1 MFDAIKAANAEPM
14 QPCKWVVKNVTPA
27 KAANVKKV
35 KSIKILPENGKL
47 SNELFRTGIPVK
59 KMDTETVPELL
70 IIDGANVPANA
81 TSVMQKVYAKGG
93 TVVVWGA
100 DPKKVNEL
108 NKILPS
114 PIIITDRKATSL
126 VFGTPDNITSGL
138 TEADLYFSELHPANL
153 RPSVR
158 WFFR

>member
-1 MFDAIKAANAEPM
+1 M
-14 QPCKWVVKNVTPA
+14 QMGCQNVTPA

-35 KSIKILPENGKL
+35 KSIKILPESGKL
-47 SNELFRTGIPVK
+47 SSELFRTGILVK

-70 IIDGANVPANA
+70 IIDGANIPANA

-114 PIIITDRKATSL
+114 PVVITDRKATSL
-126 VFGTPDNITSGL
+126 YSVLRTILLQGL
-138 TEADLYFSELHPANL
+138 PKPISISLNYIRQNL
-153 RPSVR
+153 RQSD
-158 WFFR
+158 

>member
-47 SNELFRTGIPVK
+47 SSELFRTGIPVK

-70 IIDGANVPANA
+70 IIDGANIPANA
-81 TSVMQKVYAKGG
+81 
-93 TVVVWGA
+93 
-100 DPKKVNEL
+100 
-108 NKILPS
+108 
-114 PIIITDRKATSL
+114 
-126 VFGTPDNITSGL
+126 
-138 TEADLYFSELHPANL
+138 
-153 RPSVR
+153 
-158 WFFR
+158 